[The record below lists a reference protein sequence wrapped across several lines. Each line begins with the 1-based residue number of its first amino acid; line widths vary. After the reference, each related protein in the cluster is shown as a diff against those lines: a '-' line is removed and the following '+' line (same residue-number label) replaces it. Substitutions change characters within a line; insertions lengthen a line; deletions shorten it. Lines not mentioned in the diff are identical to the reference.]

1 MNFIDVIIVF
11 FILLAIF
18 DGWRAGFYITILDS
32 IAFVI
37 SITAAYFGF
46 TFFGDVFGWL
56 FGLSAGLQPFVGFIF
71 VFIILNTILRI
82 GAKRLVNH
90 YSKKQY
96 FNDSSRAG
104 GIIINLV
111 KQLASLAL
119 IINLLLFLPA
129 LPFVR
134 TGILNSRLSPLLV
147 TSNPRLEQAF
157 AQIIEPAIY
166 ESQQFITTTEI
177 DDDPVELD
185 VPVVELKIDYAA
197 ELTMVKLVNRERA
210 KVGLEPLI
218 WREDLAEVG
227 RLHSMDMWRRHYF
240 AHINPDGAD
249 PFDRIRQAGIKYLV
263 AGENLAVAPSTTIA
277 HQGLMDSPGHR
288 DNILAEDFG
297 HIGIGVVRNG
307 LYGATYTQIFTE

>member
-119 IINLLLFLPA
+119 IINLLWSKS
-129 LPFVR
+129 
-134 TGILNSRLSPLLV
+134 TRL
-147 TSNPRLEQAF
+147 
-157 AQIIEPAIY
+157 
-166 ESQQFITTTEI
+166 
-177 DDDPVELD
+177 
-185 VPVVELKIDYAA
+185 
-197 ELTMVKLVNRERA
+197 
-210 KVGLEPLI
+210 
-218 WREDLAEVG
+218 
-227 RLHSMDMWRRHYF
+227 
-240 AHINPDGAD
+240 
-249 PFDRIRQAGIKYLV
+249 
-263 AGENLAVAPSTTIA
+263 
-277 HQGLMDSPGHR
+277 
-288 DNILAEDFG
+288 
-297 HIGIGVVRNG
+297 
-307 LYGATYTQIFTE
+307 